1 MGLESATYI
10 SDLVATNPTSTD
22 PKSEGDN
29 HLRLIKSTI
38 KTTFPNINGAVNAT
52 PAQLNT
58 LVGLTSST
66 AELNILDGVT
76 ASTAELNFV
85 DGVTSNIQTQLDAKQ
100 PLDSDLTAVAGL
112 AATGLIARTGSGT
125 AAART
130 ITAGSARVTVT
141 NGDGVSGNP
150 TIDLVGTGTGDV
162 VGPAS
167 TTSGALAVFDGT
179 TGKLLTSGTSASH
192 AGALNVTG
200 ILGVGTSSPLSIARQ
215 TVLYEAGGAISAAS
229 AMVAYGGAPT
239 IFFRQASGTIAS
251 PGASNTSVINLLG
264 ASTSDGTTFFNTT
277 AIQGNMEAA
286 ATAGSHPTY
295 ILFATTPSGSTTR
308 AERMRISSS
317 GEVVIGTAALSTSAT
332 AGFIWIPSCAGAP
345 SGSPTAPYTNAAA
358 LVADTT
364 NSRLYVRIGST
375 WKYAALT

>member
-1 MGLESATYI
+1 MGLETGTYI

-58 LVGLTSST
+58 LVGLTAST

-112 AATGLIARTGSGT
+112 ATTGLVARTGSGT

-167 TTSGALAVFDGT
+167 TTSGALAVFDGA

-200 ILGVGTSSPLSIARQ
+200 ILGVGTSSPLSSARQ
-215 TVLYEAGGAISAAS
+215 TVLFESGGSVNSAS
-229 AMVAYGGAPT
+229 AMISYGGSPS
-239 IFFRQASGTIAS
+239 ILFRQASGTVSS
-251 PGASNTSVINLLG
+251 PGASNTSVINLIG
-264 ASTSDGTTFFNTT
+264 SSTSDGTNFFNTI
-277 AIQGNMEAA
+277 AIQGVMDGT

-295 ILFATTPSGSTTR
+295 IAFATTPSGSTAR
-308 AERMRISSS
+308 VERMRISAS
-317 GEVVIGTAALSTSAT
+317 GEIIVGTAALSTSAT